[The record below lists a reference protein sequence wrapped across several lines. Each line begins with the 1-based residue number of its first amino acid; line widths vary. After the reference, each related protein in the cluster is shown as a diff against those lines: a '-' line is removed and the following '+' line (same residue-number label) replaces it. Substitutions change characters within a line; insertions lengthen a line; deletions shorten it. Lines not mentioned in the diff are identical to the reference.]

1 VKSNSFTTKT
11 KTMKNIFKII
21 LPAIVTITGFSLQST
36 LAQSTGANKFLSN
49 LKTPI
54 AVNQS
59 LIAGSNNTLDL
70 GSSAIGWKDLY
81 LTGDIFFK
89 GSRGLHADTSN
100 SAVGLFSLSSNTI
113 GIENSATGAYA
124 LTNNTEGSYNT
135 AVGKSALAANL
146 LGNQN
151 TAIGR
156 TSLYSNTVGSY
167 NTAVGYKSLYYN
179 TEGDY
184 NTAIGRYPL
193 YSNTTGN
200 DNTAGGNSALYS
212 NSSGSYN
219 TAFGQGALY
228 SNTSGSY
235 NTSIG
240 RHALYT
246 STSEYNTAVGYY
258 AGDSYDNAAY
268 NTFLGYDAD
277 ASSAGHTN
285 SMALGHGARI
295 SGGNQ
300 VRVGNTSVSS
310 IGGYASWTNYSDG
323 RFKKNVKENVSGL
336 NFINKLRPITY
347 TLDVHGIN
355 KFMQVEEN
363 ADETE
368 SIATKE
374 KIVYTGFIAQE
385 VEKSAKEIGYDFSGV
400 DAPKNENDLYGLRYS
415 EFVVPLVKAV
425 QELAKSSDEK
435 DEKIK
440 ALQLSIIQLMEAQE
454 KMQQKLAV
462 GTIPEEKLRKSD
474 VSEALTENAFVG
486 QNIPNPFDNSTLI
499 PFRIPLDCHDAS
511 IMINEIST
519 GKVIKVIPVS
529 CSETQLQIQAGTF
542 PSGSYSYTLYVDG
555 KMIGSRQM
563 TIIK

>member
-1 VKSNSFTTKT
+1 
-11 KTMKNIFKII
+11 MKNIFKIT
-21 LPAIVTITGFSLQST
+21 LPAIAIITGFSLQSA

-49 LKTPI
+49 LKTPV

-59 LIAGSNNTLDL
+59 LIAGSNNTLNL
-70 GSSAIGWKDLY
+70 GSSSIGWKDLY

-89 GSRGLHADTSN
+89 VARGLHADTTN

-113 GIENSATGAYA
+113 GIDNSAAGAYA

-135 AVGKSALAANL
+135 AVGWSALTANL

-167 NTAVGYKSLYYN
+167 NTAVGYKSLYSN

-193 YSNTTGN
+193 YTNTNGN
-200 DNTAGGNSALYS
+200 YNTAGGNSALYS

-219 TAFGQGALY
+219 TAFGQSALY
-228 SNTSGSY
+228 SNTSGDY
-235 NTSIG
+235 NTAIG
-240 RHALYT
+240 RYALYT
-246 STSEYNTAVGYY
+246 STSAYNTAVGYGS
-258 AGDSYDNAAY
+258 GDSYDNSSY
-268 NTFLGYDAD
+268 NTFVGYDAD

-300 VRVGNTSVSS
+300 VRVGNTSISS
-310 IGGYASWTNYSDG
+310 IGGYVSWTNYSDG

-336 NFINKLRPITY
+336 NFINKLRPVTY

-355 KFMQVEEN
+355 KFIQLEEN
-363 ADETE
+363 TDETE

-385 VEKSAKEIGYDFSGV
+385 VEKSAKEVGYDFSGV

-425 QELAKSSDEK
+425 QELAKASDEK

-440 ALQLSIIQLMEAQE
+440 ALQLSIIQLMEVQKKMQE
-454 KMQQKLAV
+454 KLAAV
-462 GTIPEEKLRKSD
+462 TIPNEELMKSD
-474 VSEALTENAFVG
+474 ASDASTENAFVG

-499 PFRIPLDCHDAS
+499 PFQIPSNCHDAS

-529 CSETQLQIQAGTF
+529 CSETHLKVDAGTF
-542 PSGSYSYTLYVDG
+542 PSGSYSYSLYIDG

-563 TIIK
+563 TIVK